1 MKRGVI
7 LTLTVFMIALCSDVA
22 SASEDEDRAKAL
34 ERERQKFAREIDPVD
49 RAKISIKISDILLED
64 VAESLKD
71 GQFDT
76 MEQQLTAYT
85 ETIQAAHSG
94 LLESG
99 RNAQKK
105 PEGFKELEI
114 ALRKHLRRLEDFSRV
129 LNLQRRIPLEKARD
143 LVGGIRTKLLK
154 VLFP

>member
-1 MKRGVI
+1 MKRAVI
-7 LTLTVFMIALCSDVA
+7 LPLAVFVIALCSALA
-22 SASEDEDRAKAL
+22 SAAEDDARAKELA
-34 ERERQKFAREIDPVD
+34 RERQRFAREVDPVD
-49 RAKISIKISDILLED
+49 RAKIGIKISDILLED

-71 GQFDT
+71 GQFDA

-85 ETIQAAHSG
+85 ETIQTAHSG
-94 LLESG
+94 LVESG

-129 LNLQRRIPLEKARD
+129 LNLQRRIPLQKAKDLAGGVRD
-143 LVGGIRTKLLK
+143 KLLK
-154 VLFP
+154 ALFP